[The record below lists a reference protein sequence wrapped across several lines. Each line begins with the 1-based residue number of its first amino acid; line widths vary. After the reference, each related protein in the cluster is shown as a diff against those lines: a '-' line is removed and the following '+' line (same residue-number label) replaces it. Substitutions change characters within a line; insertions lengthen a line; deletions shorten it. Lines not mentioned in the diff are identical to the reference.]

1 MLVLAELHLREER
14 CLARER
20 VAAFECSG
28 PGASDKPAFTAVL
41 ERERRR
47 PRAAHPPQPVLHDD
61 APHAVSA
68 ATPPGSAAVLQQ
80 PPPPR
85 QPPPLRGVEA
95 SR

>member
-1 MLVLAELHLREER
+1 MFVLAELHLCDQRG
-14 CLARER
+14 LARER

-61 APHAVSA
+61 APHAVGA
-68 ATPPGSAAVLQQ
+68 ATPPRSSAVLQ
-80 PPPPR
+80 
-85 QPPPLRGVEA
+85 
-95 SR
+95 